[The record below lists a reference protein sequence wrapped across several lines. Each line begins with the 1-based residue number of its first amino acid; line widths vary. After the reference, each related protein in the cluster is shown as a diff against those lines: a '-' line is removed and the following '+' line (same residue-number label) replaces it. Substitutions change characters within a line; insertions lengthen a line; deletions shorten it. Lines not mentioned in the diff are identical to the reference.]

1 MPCIINKRGLLS
13 RRGGAVGGLSSTF
26 PPGMPHVPDGLTQL
40 RRQTLDVGERVT
52 KMKDLRNGLYKNSM
66 KLERRTASLY
76 VQNTGSQQCA
86 PNYGWGPGV
95 RDHFLLHHVIAGS
108 GVFACGDRRYALK
121 AGDTF
126 LIYPNTTIHYCA
138 AAQEPWEYVWVGFSG
153 LDAAAYVE
161 LTDFSPQEPVL
172 CQRSSREI
180 RELMEA
186 VYHSC
191 GPSVGEELTMT
202 ARLYELV
209 AFLVRTADGSR
220 GQPREQLD
228 CAQLA
233 AEYIIDHYETP
244 ITVEGLADYASVS
257 HSSLYRRF
265 VKRYQMSPKRFLLEY
280 RIQRACVLLTTTS
293 CSIQEISNSVGFED
307 PFYFSR
313 VFKEIK
319 GVSPRQYAGTQREE

>member
-1 MPCIINKRGLLS
+1 MPCIIDKRGLLS

-161 LTDFSPQEPVL
+161 LTDFPL
-172 CQRSSREI
+172 RSR
-180 RELMEA
+180 
-186 VYHSC
+186 C
-191 GPSVGEELTMT
+191 
-202 ARLYELV
+202 
-209 AFLVRTADGSR
+209 
-220 GQPREQLD
+220 
-228 CAQLA
+228 CASA
-233 AEYIIDHYETP
+233 AP
-244 ITVEGLADYASVS
+244 GRSG
-257 HSSLYRRF
+257 
-265 VKRYQMSPKRFLLEY
+265 
-280 RIQRACVLLTTTS
+280 
-293 CSIQEISNSVGFED
+293 N
-307 PFYFSR
+307 
-313 VFKEIK
+313 
-319 GVSPRQYAGTQREE
+319 